1 MHGLKMMKLR
11 NGLKILC
18 LISFCVCFGAEA
30 QVRRV
35 DSLVVRGDSLHAEY
49 DFAGSLEAY
58 TLAMEELADS
68 VLTAE
73 DSILRVGVKDRMILS
88 ENGRN
93 MTSFADTPTVVAKH
107 RFSLEDFFLYY
118 PLPDRSWR
126 PVPNQLDSLGGR
138 FARAVYAPEQ
148 ASDLY
153 YTAQDKEGIRNIYKT
168 EFRDTLWTVP
178 SLLNEQM
185 TSASDE
191 IYPMLSPDGKE
202 MYFASKGLYG
212 AGGYDLYVSE
222 WDEDQKDWSIP
233 LNMGFP
239 YSSPADDFLFINTED
254 GNYSIFAS
262 NRDCPSDSVWVY
274 VLEFDNMPVRKA
286 VEDPKELKAIAALDP
301 QAEQDR
307 INAKTG
313 VEADIPEN
321 SDTERYMNKMSEVR
335 ALRDTISFYNEELD
349 QKRGRFAL
357 STDEDER
364 MVLTNE
370 ILAKEAQIPHYQDSL
385 DRAMAQ
391 LRKIEMEFLFK
402 GVVIDPDKLL
412 AKADQ
417 EVVGEAT
424 SYTFSKMNFGEPLK
438 MDFMEP
444 EVKFDYSF
452 KILPEGC
459 FAEDNTIPQ
468 GIVYQIQ
475 MFSSSEKAKVK
486 SLKGL
491 SPVFEQKTVSGRYV
505 YRVGLFSTYNDVL
518 SNLNAVKKV
527 GFRTAFI
534 VAYIDGKEVSVSK
547 ARTAETDKKNH
558 PTFYEVQITF
568 AEGEMD
574 AVTAEEVRAYSGGK
588 DIARMSLP
596 EGGTLYKVG
605 PYTDKGKADQLVEFV
620 RDMGVA
626 EVACRIL
633 GE

>member
-1 MHGLKMMKLR
+1 MIKLKNL
-11 NGLKILC
+11 LKILC
-18 LISFCVCFGAEA
+18 LTLFCVSAVSTA
-30 QVRRV
+30 QERRV
-35 DSLVVRGDSLHAEY
+35 DSLAALGDSLHSEY
-49 DFAGSLEAY
+49 CFSRALEVYGQA
-58 TLAMEELADS
+58 LEELQDS
-68 VLTAE
+68 VLTVE
-73 DSILRVGVKDRMILS
+73 DSLLKAAVKDKMLLS

-107 RFSLEDFFLYY
+107 RFALSDFFLYY
-118 PLPDRSWR
+118 PLQDQSWR
-126 PVPNQLDSLGGR
+126 PVPNQLDSLGGD
-138 FARAVYAPEQ
+138 FARAIYAPEE
-148 ASDLY
+148 STTLY
-153 YTAQDKEGIRNIYKT
+153 YSSSDQESIRNIYMT
-168 EFRDTLWTVP
+168 EQVDTLWTIP

-239 YSSPADDFLFINTED
+239 YSSPADDFLFVNTDD
-254 GNYSIFAS
+254 GNYTIFAS

-274 VLEFDNMPVRKA
+274 VLEFNNMPVRKA
-286 VEDPKELKAIAALDP
+286 VDDPKELKAIADLNP
-301 QAEQDR
+301 QADEER

-321 SDTERYMNKMSEVR
+321 QDTERYMAKMSEVR
-335 ALRDTISFYNEELD
+335 ALRDTINLYTEQLD
-349 QKRGRFAL
+349 SKRSLYAL
-357 STDEDER
+357 STDEDE
-364 MVLTNE
+364 MVALTNE
-370 ILAKEAQIPHYQDSL
+370 ILAKEAVLPHFRDSL
-385 DRAMAQ
+385 EKAVAQ
-391 LRKIEMEFLFK
+391 LQKIEMEFLFK

-424 SYTFSKMNFGEPLK
+424 SYTFSKRNFGAPFKL
-438 MDFMEP
+438 DFMKP

-452 KILPEGC
+452 KILPVGC
-459 FAEDNTIPQ
+459 FAEDNTIPD

-475 MFSSSEKAKVK
+475 IFSSANKAGVK

-491 SPVFEQKTVSGRYV
+491 SPVFERKTVSGKYV
-505 YRVGLFSTYNDVL
+505 YRVGLFSTYKDVL

-547 ARTAETDKKNH
+547 ARTAEADKNNH
-558 PTFYEVQITF
+558 PTFYEVQIVF
-568 AEGEMD
+568 AEGDMD
-574 AVTAEEVRAYSGGK
+574 AATAEEVRMYSDGK
-588 DIARMSLP
+588 DIAKMTSP
-596 EGGTLYKVG
+596 EGMTIYKVG
-605 PYTDKGKADQLVEFV
+605 PYTDKGKADQLVAFV
-620 RDMGVA
+620 KEMGIGDV
-626 EVACRIL
+626 VCKTL

>member
-1 MHGLKMMKLR
+1 MMKLK
-11 NGLKILC
+11 NLFKILC
-18 LISFCVCFGAEA
+18 LTLFCVGSSLFA
-30 QVRRV
+30 QERRV
-35 DSLVVRGDSLHAEY
+35 DSLVVLGDSLHKEY
-49 DFAGSLEAY
+49 CFVRAFETY
-58 TLAMEELADS
+58 TQAMEELTDS
-68 VLTAE
+68 ILTVE
-73 DSILRVGVKDRMILS
+73 DSILKAAVKDRMLLS

-93 MTSFADTPTVVAKH
+93 MTSFAYSPTVVAKH
-107 RFSLEDFFLYY
+107 KFSLEDFFLYY
-118 PLPDRSWR
+118 PLQDRSWR
-126 PVPNQLDSLGGR
+126 SVPNQLDSLGG
-138 FARAVYAPEQ
+138 AYAKAVYAPED
-148 ASDLY
+148 ASTLY
-153 YTAQDKEGIRNIYKT
+153 FSAKDSESIRNIYKT
-168 EFRDTLWTVP
+168 EYKDSLWTIP

-185 TSASDE
+185 MSASDE

-202 MYFASKGLYG
+202 LYFASKGLYG

-222 WDEDQKDWSIP
+222 WDEDLNDWSIP

-262 NRDCPSDSVWVY
+262 NRECQSDSVWVY
-274 VLEFDNMPVRKA
+274 VLEYENMPVRKA
-286 VEDPKELKAIAALDP
+286 VDDPADLKALASLNP
-301 QAEQDR
+301 QTEEDR

-335 ALRDTISFYNEELD
+335 ALRDTISNYTLQLEN
-349 QKRGRFAL
+349 KRSKYAL

-364 MVLTNE
+364 MELTNE
-370 ILAKEAQIPHYQDSL
+370 ILANEAVIPQFQDSL
-385 DRAMAQ
+385 DRAVAQ
-391 LRKIEMEFLFK
+391 LQKIEMEFLFK

-412 AKADQ
+412 ARADQ

-424 SYTFSKMNFGEPLK
+424 SYTFSKRNLGAPLK
-438 MDFMEP
+438 LNFMEP

-459 FAEDNTIPQ
+459 FAEDNTIPS

-475 MFSSSEKAKVK
+475 MFGAANKVSVK
-486 SLKGL
+486 GLRGL
-491 SPVFEQKTVSGRYV
+491 SPVFERKTPSGKYV
-505 YRVGLFSTYNDVL
+505 YRVGLFNTYKDVL

-534 VAYIDGKEVSVSK
+534 VAYIDGKEVSVAK
-547 ARTAETDKKNH
+547 ARAAEADKNNN

-568 AEGEMD
+568 SSGEMD
-574 AVTAEEVRAYSGGK
+574 SATAEEVRVYSDGK
-588 DIARMSLP
+588 DIAKMSMP
-596 EGGTLYKVG
+596 EGGTVYRIG
-605 PYTDKGKADQLVEFV
+605 PYTDKGKADQLVAFI

-626 EVACRIL
+626 EVICKVL

>member
-1 MHGLKMMKLR
+1 
-11 NGLKILC
+11 
-18 LISFCVCFGAEA
+18 
-30 QVRRV
+30 
-35 DSLVVRGDSLHAEY
+35 
-49 DFAGSLEAY
+49 
-58 TLAMEELADS
+58 
-68 VLTAE
+68 
-73 DSILRVGVKDRMILS
+73 
-88 ENGRN
+88 
-93 MTSFADTPTVVAKH
+93 
-107 RFSLEDFFLYY
+107 
-118 PLPDRSWR
+118 
-126 PVPNQLDSLGGR
+126 
-138 FARAVYAPEQ
+138 
-148 ASDLY
+148 
-153 YTAQDKEGIRNIYKT
+153 
-168 EFRDTLWTVP
+168 
-178 SLLNEQM
+178 
-185 TSASDE
+185 
-191 IYPMLSPDGKE
+191 
-202 MYFASKGLYG
+202 
-212 AGGYDLYVSE
+212 
-222 WDEDQKDWSIP
+222 
-233 LNMGFP
+233 
-239 YSSPADDFLFINTED
+239 
-254 GNYSIFAS
+254 
-262 NRDCPSDSVWVY
+262 
-274 VLEFDNMPVRKA
+274 
-286 VEDPKELKAIAALDP
+286 
-301 QAEQDR
+301 
-307 INAKTG
+307 
-313 VEADIPEN
+313 
-321 SDTERYMNKMSEVR
+321 MNKMSEVR

-475 MFSSSEKAKVK
+475 MFSSSEKAKIK

>member
-1 MHGLKMMKLR
+1 
-11 NGLKILC
+11 
-18 LISFCVCFGAEA
+18 
-30 QVRRV
+30 
-35 DSLVVRGDSLHAEY
+35 
-49 DFAGSLEAY
+49 
-58 TLAMEELADS
+58 
-68 VLTAE
+68 
-73 DSILRVGVKDRMILS
+73 
-88 ENGRN
+88 
-93 MTSFADTPTVVAKH
+93 
-107 RFSLEDFFLYY
+107 
-118 PLPDRSWR
+118 
-126 PVPNQLDSLGGR
+126 
-138 FARAVYAPEQ
+138 
-148 ASDLY
+148 
-153 YTAQDKEGIRNIYKT
+153 
-168 EFRDTLWTVP
+168 
-178 SLLNEQM
+178 
-185 TSASDE
+185 
-191 IYPMLSPDGKE
+191 
-202 MYFASKGLYG
+202 
-212 AGGYDLYVSE
+212 
-222 WDEDQKDWSIP
+222 
-233 LNMGFP
+233 
-239 YSSPADDFLFINTED
+239 
-254 GNYSIFAS
+254 
-262 NRDCPSDSVWVY
+262 
-274 VLEFDNMPVRKA
+274 
-286 VEDPKELKAIAALDP
+286 
-301 QAEQDR
+301 
-307 INAKTG
+307 
-313 VEADIPEN
+313 
-321 SDTERYMNKMSEVR
+321 
-335 ALRDTISFYNEELD
+335 
-349 QKRGRFAL
+349 
-357 STDEDER
+357 
-364 MVLTNE
+364 
-370 ILAKEAQIPHYQDSL
+370 
-385 DRAMAQ
+385 MAQ

-626 EVACRIL
+626 DVACRIL

>member
-1 MHGLKMMKLR
+1 MM
-11 NGLKILC
+11 
-18 LISFCVCFGAEA
+18 
-30 QVRRV
+30 
-35 DSLVVRGDSLHAEY
+35 
-49 DFAGSLEAY
+49 
-58 TLAMEELADS
+58 
-68 VLTAE
+68 
-73 DSILRVGVKDRMILS
+73 
-88 ENGRN
+88 
-93 MTSFADTPTVVAKH
+93 SFADSPSVVAKH
-107 RFSLEDFFLYY
+107 KFSLDEFFLYY
-118 PLPDRSWR
+118 PLQDRSWR
-126 PVPNQLDSLGGR
+126 PVPNQLDSIGGN
-138 FARAVYAPEQ
+138 FARAIYAPEQ
-148 ASDLY
+148 LSTLY
-153 YTAQDKEGIRNIYKT
+153 YTAKDSESIRNIYVT
-168 EFRDTLWTVP
+168 ELKDTLWTIP

-475 MFSSSEKAKVK
+475 MFSSSEKAKIK

>member
-1 MHGLKMMKLR
+1 MMKLK
-11 NGLKILC
+11 NLFKILC
-18 LISFCVCFGAEA
+18 LTLFCVGDSLFA
-30 QVRRV
+30 QERRV
-35 DSLVVRGDSLHAEY
+35 DSLVVLGDSLHKEY
-49 DFAGSLEAY
+49 CFVRALETY
-58 TLAMEELADS
+58 TQAMEELTDS
-68 VLTAE
+68 ILTVE
-73 DSILRVGVKDRMILS
+73 DSILKAAVKDRMLLS

-93 MTSFADTPTVVAKH
+93 MTSFAYSPTVVAKH
-107 RFSLEDFFLYY
+107 KFSLEDFFLYY
-118 PLPDRSWR
+118 PLHDRSWR
-126 PVPNQLDSLGGR
+126 SVPNQLDSLGG
-138 FARAVYAPEQ
+138 AYAKAVYAPED
-148 ASDLY
+148 ASTLY
-153 YTAQDKEGIRNIYKT
+153 FSAKDSESIRNIYKT
-168 EFRDTLWTVP
+168 EYKDSLWTIP

-185 TSASDE
+185 MSASDE

-202 MYFASKGLYG
+202 LYFASKGLYG

-222 WDEDQKDWSIP
+222 WDEDLNDWSIP

-262 NRDCPSDSVWVY
+262 NRECQSDSVWVY
-274 VLEFDNMPVRKA
+274 VLEYENMPVRKA
-286 VEDPKELKAIAALDP
+286 VDDPDALKALASLDP
-301 QAEQDR
+301 QTEEDR

-335 ALRDTISFYNEELD
+335 ALRDTISNYTLQLEN
-349 QKRGRFAL
+349 KRSKYAL

-364 MVLTNE
+364 MELTNE
-370 ILAKEAQIPHYQDSL
+370 ILANEAVIPQFQDSL
-385 DRAMAQ
+385 DRAVAQ
-391 LRKIEMEFLFK
+391 LQKIEMEFLFK

-412 AKADQ
+412 ARADQ

-424 SYTFSKMNFGEPLK
+424 SYTFSKRNLGAPLK
-438 MDFMEP
+438 LNFMAP

-459 FAEDNTIPQ
+459 FAEDNTIPS

-475 MFSSSEKAKVK
+475 MFGAANKVSVK
-486 SLKGL
+486 GLRGL
-491 SPVFEQKTVSGRYV
+491 SPVFERQTPSGKYV
-505 YRVGLFSTYNDVL
+505 YRVGLFNTYKDVL

-534 VAYIDGKEVSVSK
+534 VAYIDGKEVSVAK
-547 ARTAETDKKNH
+547 ARAAEADKSNN

-568 AEGEMD
+568 SSGEMD
-574 AVTAEEVRAYSGGK
+574 SATAEEVRMYSDGK
-588 DIARMSLP
+588 DIAKMSMP
-596 EGGTLYKVG
+596 EGGTVYRIG
-605 PYTDKGKADQLVEFV
+605 PYTDKGKADQLVAFI

-626 EVACRIL
+626 EVICKVL

>member
-1 MHGLKMMKLR
+1 MTELK
-11 NGLKILC
+11 
-18 LISFCVCFGAEA
+18 
-30 QVRRV
+30 
-35 DSLVVRGDSLHAEY
+35 
-49 DFAGSLEAY
+49 
-58 TLAMEELADS
+58 
-68 VLTAE
+68 
-73 DSILRVGVKDRMILS
+73 
-88 ENGRN
+88 
-93 MTSFADTPTVVAKH
+93 
-107 RFSLEDFFLYY
+107 
-118 PLPDRSWR
+118 
-126 PVPNQLDSLGGR
+126 
-138 FARAVYAPEQ
+138 
-148 ASDLY
+148 
-153 YTAQDKEGIRNIYKT
+153 
-168 EFRDTLWTVP
+168 DTLWSVP

-222 WDEDQKDWSIP
+222 WDEDAKDWSIP

-239 YSSPADDFLFINTED
+239 YSSPADDFLYMNTED

-262 NRDCPSDSVWVY
+262 NRDCQSDSVWVY

-286 VEDPKELKAIAALDP
+286 VDDPKALKSLASLTP
-301 QAEQDR
+301 QAEEER

-321 SDTERYMNKMSEVR
+321 PDTERYMDKMSEVR
-335 ALRDTISFYNEELD
+335 ALRDTLSKYTSQLES
-349 QKRGRFAL
+349 KRSMYAL

-364 MVLTNE
+364 LALTNE
-370 ILAKEAQIPHYQDSL
+370 ILANEAKLPHFQDSL
-385 DRAMAQ
+385 DRAVAQ
-391 LRKIEMEFLFK
+391 LQKIEMEFLFK

-412 AKADQ
+412 ARADQ

-424 SYTFSKMNFGEPLK
+424 SYTFSKRSPGAPLE
-438 MDFMEP
+438 MEFMKP

-475 MFSSSEKAKVK
+475 MFGASNKAGVK
-486 SLKGL
+486 NLRGL
-491 SPVFEQKTVSGRYV
+491 SPVFESRTASGKYI
-505 YRVGLFSTYNDVL
+505 YRVGLFSTYSDVL
-518 SNLNAVKKV
+518 SKLNAVKKV

-547 ARTAETDKKNH
+547 ARTAEADVNNN
-558 PTFYEVQITF
+558 PVFYEVQITF
-568 AEGEMD
+568 SQGEMD
-574 AVTAEEVRAYSGGK
+574 ASTAEEVRLYAEGK

-596 EGGTLYKVG
+596 EGGTIYKVG
-605 PYTDKGKADQLVEFV
+605 PYSDKGKADQLVSFIRE
-620 RDMGVA
+620 MGVA
-626 EVACRIL
+626 EVVCKVL

>member
-1 MHGLKMMKLR
+1 MIKLKNL
-11 NGLKILC
+11 LKILC
-18 LISFCVCFGAEA
+18 LTLFCVSAVSTA
-30 QVRRV
+30 QERRV
-35 DSLVVRGDSLHAEY
+35 DSLAALGDSLHSEY
-49 DFAGSLEAY
+49 SFSRALEVYGQA
-58 TLAMEELADS
+58 LEELQDS
-68 VLTAE
+68 VLTVE
-73 DSILRVGVKDRMILS
+73 DSLLKAAVKDKMLLS

-107 RFSLEDFFLYY
+107 RFALSDFFLYY
-118 PLPDRSWR
+118 PLQDQSWR
-126 PVPNQLDSLGGR
+126 PVPNQLDSLGGD
-138 FARAVYAPEQ
+138 FARAIYAPEE
-148 ASDLY
+148 STTLY
-153 YTAQDKEGIRNIYKT
+153 YSSSDQESIRNIYMT
-168 EFRDTLWTVP
+168 EQVDTLWTIP

-239 YSSPADDFLFINTED
+239 YSSPADDFLFVNTDD
-254 GNYSIFAS
+254 GNYTIFAS
-262 NRDCPSDSVWVY
+262 NRDCPADSVWVY
-274 VLEFDNMPVRKA
+274 VLEFNNMPVRKA
-286 VEDPKELKAIAALDP
+286 VDDPKELKAIADLNP
-301 QAEQDR
+301 QADEER

-321 SDTERYMNKMSEVR
+321 QDTERYMAKMSEVR
-335 ALRDTISFYNEELD
+335 ALRDTINLYTEQLD
-349 QKRGRFAL
+349 SKRSLYAL
-357 STDEDER
+357 STDEDE
-364 MVLTNE
+364 MVALTNE
-370 ILAKEAQIPHYQDSL
+370 ILAKEAVLPHFRDSL
-385 DRAMAQ
+385 EKAVAQ
-391 LRKIEMEFLFK
+391 LQKIEMEFLFK

-424 SYTFSKMNFGEPLK
+424 SYTFSKRNFGAPFKL
-438 MDFMEP
+438 DFMKP

-452 KILPEGC
+452 KILPVGC
-459 FAEDNTIPQ
+459 FAEDNIIPD

-475 MFSSSEKAKVK
+475 IFSSANKAGVK

-491 SPVFEQKTVSGRYV
+491 SPVFERKTVSGKYV
-505 YRVGLFSTYNDVL
+505 YRVGLFSTYKDVL

-547 ARTAETDKKNH
+547 ARTADADKNNH
-558 PTFYEVQITF
+558 PTFYEVQIVF
-568 AEGEMD
+568 AEGDMD
-574 AVTAEEVRAYSGGK
+574 AATAEEVRMYSDGK
-588 DIARMSLP
+588 DIAKMTSP
-596 EGGTLYKVG
+596 EGMTIYKVG
-605 PYTDKGKADQLVEFV
+605 PYTDKGKADQLVAFV
-620 RDMGVA
+620 KEMGIGDV
-626 EVACRIL
+626 VCKTL

>member
-1 MHGLKMMKLR
+1 MIKLKNL
-11 NGLKILC
+11 LKILC
-18 LISFCVCFGAEA
+18 LTLFCVSAVSTA
-30 QVRRV
+30 QERRV
-35 DSLVVRGDSLHAEY
+35 DSLAALGDSLHSEY
-49 DFAGSLEAY
+49 SFSRALEVYGQA
-58 TLAMEELADS
+58 LEELQDS
-68 VLTAE
+68 VLTVE
-73 DSILRVGVKDRMILS
+73 DSLLKAAVKDKMLLS

-107 RFSLEDFFLYY
+107 RFALSDFFLYY
-118 PLPDRSWR
+118 PLQDQSWR
-126 PVPNQLDSLGGR
+126 PVPNQLDSLGGD
-138 FARAVYAPEQ
+138 FARAIYAPDE
-148 ASDLY
+148 STTLY
-153 YTAQDKEGIRNIYKT
+153 YSSSDQESIRNIYMT
-168 EFRDTLWTVP
+168 EQVDTLWTIP

-239 YSSPADDFLFINTED
+239 YSSPADDFLFVNTDD
-254 GNYSIFAS
+254 GNYTIFAS
-262 NRDCPSDSVWVY
+262 NRDCPADSVWVY
-274 VLEFDNMPVRKA
+274 VLEFNNMPVRKA
-286 VEDPKELKAIAALDP
+286 VDDPKELKAIADLNP
-301 QAEQDR
+301 QADEER

-321 SDTERYMNKMSEVR
+321 QDTERYMAKMSEVR
-335 ALRDTISFYNEELD
+335 ALRDTINLYTEQLD
-349 QKRGRFAL
+349 SKRSLYAL
-357 STDEDER
+357 STDEDE
-364 MVLTNE
+364 MVALTNE
-370 ILAKEAQIPHYQDSL
+370 ILAKEAVLPHFRDSL
-385 DRAMAQ
+385 EKAVAQ
-391 LRKIEMEFLFK
+391 LQKIEMEFLFK

-424 SYTFSKMNFGEPLK
+424 SYTFSKRNFGAPFKL
-438 MDFMEP
+438 DFMKP

-452 KILPEGC
+452 KILPVGC
-459 FAEDNTIPQ
+459 FAEDNIIPD

-475 MFSSSEKAKVK
+475 IFSSANKAGVK

-491 SPVFEQKTVSGRYV
+491 SPVFERKTVSGKYV
-505 YRVGLFSTYNDVL
+505 YRVGLFSTYKDVL

-547 ARTAETDKKNH
+547 ARTAEADKNNH
-558 PTFYEVQITF
+558 PTFYEVQIVF
-568 AEGEMD
+568 AEGDMD
-574 AVTAEEVRAYSGGK
+574 AATAEEVRMYSDGK
-588 DIARMSLP
+588 DIAKMTSP
-596 EGGTLYKVG
+596 EGMTIYKVG
-605 PYTDKGKADQLVEFV
+605 PYTDKGKADQLVAFV
-620 RDMGVA
+620 KEMGIGDV
-626 EVACRIL
+626 VCKTL

>member
-1 MHGLKMMKLR
+1 MIKLKNL
-11 NGLKILC
+11 LKILC
-18 LISFCVCFGAEA
+18 LTLFCVSAVSTA
-30 QVRRV
+30 QERRV
-35 DSLVVRGDSLHAEY
+35 DSLVALGDSLHSEY
-49 DFAGSLEAY
+49 CFSRALEVYGQA
-58 TLAMEELADS
+58 LEELQDS
-68 VLTAE
+68 ILTAE
-73 DSILRVGVKDRMILS
+73 DSLLKAAVKDKMLLS

-107 RFSLEDFFLYY
+107 RFALSDFFLYY
-118 PLPDRSWR
+118 PLQDQSWR
-126 PVPNQLDSLGGR
+126 PVPNQLDSLGGD
-138 FARAVYAPEQ
+138 FAKAIYAPEQ
-148 ASDLY
+148 SPVLY
-153 YTAQDKEGIRNIYKT
+153 YSSSDQESIRNIYMT
-168 EFRDTLWTVP
+168 EQVDTLWTIP

-185 TSASDE
+185 TSVSDE

-239 YSSPADDFLFINTED
+239 YSSPADDFLFVNTDD
-254 GNYSIFAS
+254 GNYTIFAS

-274 VLEFDNMPVRKA
+274 VLEFNNMPVRKA
-286 VEDPKELKAIAALDP
+286 VDDPKELKAIADLNP
-301 QAEQDR
+301 QADEER

-321 SDTERYMNKMSEVR
+321 QDTERYMAKMSEVR
-335 ALRDTISFYNEELD
+335 ALRDTINLYTEQLD
-349 QKRGRFAL
+349 SKRSLYAL
-357 STDEDER
+357 STDEDE
-364 MVLTNE
+364 MVALTNE
-370 ILAKEAQIPHYQDSL
+370 ILAKEAVLPHFRDSL
-385 DRAMAQ
+385 EKAVAQ
-391 LRKIEMEFLFK
+391 LQKIEMEFLFK

-424 SYTFSKMNFGEPLK
+424 SYTFSKRNFGAPFKL
-438 MDFMEP
+438 DFMKP

-452 KILPEGC
+452 KILPVGC
-459 FAEDNTIPQ
+459 FAEDNTIPD

-475 MFSSSEKAKVK
+475 IFSSANKAGVK

-491 SPVFEQKTVSGRYV
+491 SPVFERKTVSGKYV
-505 YRVGLFSTYNDVL
+505 YRVGLFSTYKDVL

-547 ARTAETDKKNH
+547 ARTAETDKNNH
-558 PTFYEVQITF
+558 PTFYEVQIVF
-568 AEGEMD
+568 AEGDMD
-574 AVTAEEVRAYSGGK
+574 AATAEEVRMYSDGK
-588 DIARMSLP
+588 DIAKMTSP
-596 EGGTLYKVG
+596 EGMTIYKVG
-605 PYTDKGKADQLVEFV
+605 PYTDKGKADQLVAFV
-620 RDMGVA
+620 KEMGIGDV
-626 EVACRIL
+626 VCKTL

>member
-1 MHGLKMMKLR
+1 MIKLKNL
-11 NGLKILC
+11 LKILC
-18 LISFCVCFGAEA
+18 LTLFCVSAVSTA
-30 QVRRV
+30 QERRV
-35 DSLVVRGDSLHAEY
+35 DSLAALGDSLHSEY
-49 DFAGSLEAY
+49 SFSRALEVYGQA
-58 TLAMEELADS
+58 LEELQDS
-68 VLTAE
+68 VLTVE
-73 DSILRVGVKDRMILS
+73 DSLLKAAVKDKMLLS

-107 RFSLEDFFLYY
+107 RFALSDFFLYY
-118 PLPDRSWR
+118 PLQDQSWR
-126 PVPNQLDSLGGR
+126 PVPNQLDSLGGD
-138 FARAVYAPEQ
+138 FAKAIYAPEQ
-148 ASDLY
+148 SPVLY
-153 YTAQDKEGIRNIYKT
+153 YSSSDQESIRNIYMT
-168 EFRDTLWTVP
+168 EQVDTLWTIP

-239 YSSPADDFLFINTED
+239 YSSPADDFLFVNTDD
-254 GNYSIFAS
+254 GNYTIFAS

-274 VLEFDNMPVRKA
+274 VLEFNNMPVRKA
-286 VEDPKELKAIAALDP
+286 VDDPKELKAIADLNP
-301 QAEQDR
+301 QADEER

-321 SDTERYMNKMSEVR
+321 QDTERYMAKMSEVR
-335 ALRDTISFYNEELD
+335 ALRDTINLYTEQLD
-349 QKRGRFAL
+349 SKRSLYAL
-357 STDEDER
+357 STDEDE
-364 MVLTNE
+364 MVSLTNE
-370 ILAKEAQIPHYQDSL
+370 ILAKEAVLPHFRDSL
-385 DRAMAQ
+385 EKAVAQ
-391 LRKIEMEFLFK
+391 LQKIEMEFLFK

-424 SYTFSKMNFGEPLK
+424 SYTFSKRNFGAPFKL
-438 MDFMEP
+438 DFMKP

-452 KILPEGC
+452 KILPVGC
-459 FAEDNTIPQ
+459 FAEDNTIPD

-475 MFSSSEKAKVK
+475 IFSSANKAGVK

-491 SPVFEQKTVSGRYV
+491 SPVFERKTVSGKYV
-505 YRVGLFSTYNDVL
+505 YRVGLFSTYKDVL

-547 ARTAETDKKNH
+547 ARTAEADKNNH
-558 PTFYEVQITF
+558 PTFYEVQIVF
-568 AEGEMD
+568 AEGDMD
-574 AVTAEEVRAYSGGK
+574 AATAEEVRMYSDGK
-588 DIARMSLP
+588 DIAKMTSP
-596 EGGTLYKVG
+596 EGMTIYKVG
-605 PYTDKGKADQLVEFV
+605 PYTDKGKADQLVAFV
-620 RDMGVA
+620 KEMGIGDV
-626 EVACRIL
+626 VCKTL

>member
-1 MHGLKMMKLR
+1 MIKLR
-11 NGLKILC
+11 NRLKILC
-18 LISFCVCFGAEA
+18 LISFCLCGVARA
-30 QVRRV
+30 QVSRV
-35 DSLVVRGDSLHAEY
+35 DSLIALGDSLHADY
-49 DFAGSLEAY
+49 SFVRSLEVY
-58 TLAMEELADS
+58 TQAMEEFTDS
-68 VLTAE
+68 IMTVE
-73 DSILRVGVKDRMILS
+73 DSIMKMTIKDKMLLS

-93 MTSFADTPTVVAKH
+93 MTSFAYSPTVVAKH
-107 RFSLEDFFLYY
+107 KFSLQDFFLYY
-118 PLPDRSWR
+118 PLQDRSWR
-126 PVPNQLDSLGGR
+126 TVPDQLDTVGGD
-138 FARAVYAPEQ
+138 FARAIYAPEH
-148 ASDLY
+148 SSTLY
-153 YTAQDKEGIRNIYKT
+153 YSAQDSESIRNIYMT
-168 EFRDTLWTVP
+168 ELKDTLWSVP

-222 WDEDQKDWSIP
+222 WDEDLKDWSIP

-262 NRDCPSDSVWVY
+262 NRDCPADSVWVY

-286 VEDPKELKAIAALDP
+286 VDDSEALKTLSALNP
-301 QAEQDR
+301 QAEEDR

-313 VEADIPEN
+313 VAADIPEN
-321 SDTERYMNKMSEVR
+321 SDTERYMQKMSEVR
-335 ALRDTISFYNEELD
+335 ALRDTISKYTNQLES
-349 QKRGRFAL
+349 KRSLYAL
-357 STDEDER
+357 SSDEDER
-364 MVLTNE
+364 VVLTNE
-370 ILAKEAQIPHYQDSL
+370 ILANEAVLPHFQDSL
-385 DRAMAQ
+385 DKAVSLLQ
-391 LRKIEMEFLFK
+391 KIEMEFLFK

-412 AKADQ
+412 ARADQ

-424 SYTFSKMNFGEPLK
+424 SYTFSKRNFGAPLK

-444 EVKFDYSF
+444 EIKFDYSF

-459 FAEDNTIPQ
+459 FAEDNTIPS

-475 MFSSSEKAKVK
+475 MFGSANKAGVK
-486 SLKGL
+486 SLRGL
-491 SPVFEQKTVSGRYV
+491 SPVFERKTAGGKYV
-505 YRVGLFSTYNDVL
+505 YRVGLFSTYKDVL
-518 SNLNAVKKV
+518 ANLNAVKKV

-534 VAYIDGKEVSVSK
+534 VAYIDGKEVSVAK
-547 ARTAETDKKNH
+547 ARAAEADKSNN

-574 AVTAEEVRAYSGGK
+574 SSTAEEVKLYSDGK
-588 DIARMSLP
+588 DIAKMTLP
-596 EGGTLYKVG
+596 EGGTIYKVG
-605 PYTDKGKADQLVEFV
+605 PYSDKGKADQLVAFI

-626 EVACRIL
+626 DVVCKVL

>member
-1 MHGLKMMKLR
+1 MYGLKMTKLR
-11 NGLKILC
+11 NRLKILC
-18 LISFCVCFGAEA
+18 LISFCVCGLAQA

-35 DSLVVRGDSLHAEY
+35 DSLVVRGDSLHAGY
-49 DFAGSLEAY
+49 DFVGALQTY
-58 TLAMEELADS
+58 TLAMEEIVDS
-68 VLTAE
+68 VLTVE
-73 DSILRVGVKDRMILS
+73 DSILKDEVKDRMLLS

-93 MTSFADTPTVVAKH
+93 MMSFADSPTVITKH
-107 RFSLEDFFLYY
+107 KFSLKDFFLYY

-126 PVPNQLDSLGGR
+126 PVPNQLDTLGGN
-138 FARAVYAPEQ
+138 FARAIYAPDQ
-148 ASDLY
+148 TSVLY
-153 YTAQDKEGIRNIYKT
+153 YTTEDSESIRNIYKT
-168 EFRDTLWTVP
+168 ELKDTLWTVP

-222 WDEDQKDWSIP
+222 WDEDLNDWSIP

-254 GNYSIFAS
+254 GEYSIFAS
-262 NRDCPSDSVWVY
+262 NRECASDSVWVY

-286 VEDPKELKAIAALDP
+286 VEDPKVLKELSLLDP
-301 QAEQDR
+301 QTEEDR

-313 VEADIPEN
+313 VQADIPEN

-335 ALRDTISFYNEELD
+335 ALRDTIAHYNAQLD
-349 QKRGRFAL
+349 QKRSKFAL
-357 STDEDER
+357 SSDEDER
-364 MVLTNE
+364 MELTND
-370 ILAKEAQIPHYQDSL
+370 ILAREAQLPQFQDSL
-385 DRAMAQ
+385 DKAVAQ
-391 LRKIEMEFLFK
+391 LQKIEMEFLFK

-412 AKADQ
+412 ARADQ

-424 SYTFSKMNFGEPLK
+424 SYTFSKRDFGAPLK
-438 MDFMEP
+438 LKFMEP
-444 EVKFDYSF
+444 EVKFDYTF

-459 FAEDNTIPQ
+459 FAEDNTIPA

-475 MFSSSEKAKVK
+475 IFSSSDKAGVK
-486 SLKGL
+486 ALRGL
-491 SPVFEQKTVSGRYV
+491 SPVFERKTVSGRYV

-518 SNLNAVKKV
+518 SNLNAVKKA

-534 VAYIDGKEVSVSK
+534 VAYIDGKEVSVAK
-547 ARTAETDKKNH
+547 ARTAETDMKKN

-568 AEGEMD
+568 ADGEMD
-574 AVTAEEVRAYSGGK
+574 AATAEEVRTYSGGK
-588 DIARMSLP
+588 DIARMNLP
-596 EGGTLYKVG
+596 EGGTVYKVG
-605 PYTDKGKADQLVEFV
+605 PYTDKDKADQLVTFI

-626 EVACRIL
+626 DVACKVL

>member
-1 MHGLKMMKLR
+1 MIKLKNL
-11 NGLKILC
+11 LKILC
-18 LISFCVCFGAEA
+18 LTLFCVSAVSTA
-30 QVRRV
+30 QERRV
-35 DSLVVRGDSLHAEY
+35 DSLAALGDSLHSEY
-49 DFAGSLEAY
+49 CFSRALEVYGQA
-58 TLAMEELADS
+58 LEELQDS
-68 VLTAE
+68 VLTVE
-73 DSILRVGVKDRMILS
+73 DSLLKAAVKDKMLLS

-107 RFSLEDFFLYY
+107 RFALSDFFLYY
-118 PLPDRSWR
+118 PLQDQSWR
-126 PVPNQLDSLGGR
+126 PVPNQLDSLGGD
-138 FARAVYAPEQ
+138 FARAIYAPEE
-148 ASDLY
+148 STTLY
-153 YTAQDKEGIRNIYKT
+153 YSSSDQESIRNIYMT
-168 EFRDTLWTVP
+168 EQVDTLWTIP

-239 YSSPADDFLFINTED
+239 YSSPADDFLFVNTDD
-254 GNYSIFAS
+254 GNYTIFAS
-262 NRDCPSDSVWVY
+262 NRDCPADSVWVY
-274 VLEFDNMPVRKA
+274 VLEFNNMPVRKA
-286 VEDPKELKAIAALDP
+286 VDDPKELKAIADLNP
-301 QAEQDR
+301 QADEER

-321 SDTERYMNKMSEVR
+321 QDTERYMAKMSEVR
-335 ALRDTISFYNEELD
+335 ALRDTINLYTEQLD
-349 QKRGRFAL
+349 SKRSLYAL
-357 STDEDER
+357 STDEDE
-364 MVLTNE
+364 MVALTNE
-370 ILAKEAQIPHYQDSL
+370 ILAKEAVLPHFRDSL
-385 DRAMAQ
+385 EKAVAQ
-391 LRKIEMEFLFK
+391 LQKIEMEFLFK

-424 SYTFSKMNFGEPLK
+424 SYTFSKRNFGAPFKL
-438 MDFMEP
+438 DFMKP

-452 KILPEGC
+452 KILPVGC
-459 FAEDNTIPQ
+459 FAEDNTIPD

-475 MFSSSEKAKVK
+475 IFSSANKAGVK

-491 SPVFEQKTVSGRYV
+491 SPVFERKTVSGKYV
-505 YRVGLFSTYNDVL
+505 YRVGLFSTYKDVL

-547 ARTAETDKKNH
+547 ARTAEADKNNH
-558 PTFYEVQITF
+558 PTFYEVQIVF
-568 AEGEMD
+568 AEGDMD
-574 AVTAEEVRAYSGGK
+574 AATAEEVRMYSDGK
-588 DIARMSLP
+588 DIAKMTSP
-596 EGGTLYKVG
+596 EGMTIYKVG
-605 PYTDKGKADQLVEFV
+605 PYTDKGKADQLVAFV
-620 RDMGVA
+620 KEMGIGDV
-626 EVACRIL
+626 VCKTL

>member
-1 MHGLKMMKLR
+1 MIKLINR
-11 NGLKILC
+11 FKIFC
-18 LISFCVCFGAEA
+18 LISFCLCVTARA
-30 QVRRV
+30 QVSRV
-35 DSLVVRGDSLHAEY
+35 DSLVALGDSLHAEY
-49 DFAGSLEAY
+49 DFVRSLEAY
-58 TLAMEELADS
+58 TLAMEELSDS
-68 VLTAE
+68 LMTVE
-73 DSILRVGVKDRMILS
+73 DSIMKMAVKDKMLLS

-93 MTSFADTPTVVAKH
+93 MTSFAYEPVVIAKH
-107 RFSLEDFFLYY
+107 KFSLEDFFLYY

-126 PVPNQLDSLGGR
+126 PVPNQLDSIGGE
-138 FARAVYAPEQ
+138 FARSVYAPEH
-148 ASDLY
+148 SSKLY
-153 YTAQDKEGIRNIYKT
+153 YSAQDNESIRNIYMT
-168 EFRDTLWTVP
+168 ELKDTLWSVP

-222 WDEDQKDWSIP
+222 WDEDAKDWSIP

-239 YSSPADDFLFINTED
+239 YSSPADDFLYMNTED

-262 NRDCPSDSVWVY
+262 NRDCQSDSVRVY

-286 VEDPKELKAIAALDP
+286 VDDPEALKSLSTLTP
-301 QAEQDR
+301 QAEEDR

-321 SDTERYMNKMSEVR
+321 PETERYMNKMSEVR
-335 ALRDTISFYNEELD
+335 ALRDTLSKYTGLLES
-349 QKRGRFAL
+349 KRSMYAL

-364 MVLTNE
+364 LVLTNE
-370 ILAKEAQIPHYQDSL
+370 ILANEAKLPHFQDSL
-385 DRAMAQ
+385 DRAVSQ
-391 LRKIEMEFLFK
+391 LQKIEMEFLFK

-412 AKADQ
+412 ARADQ

-424 SYTFSKMNFGEPLK
+424 SYTFSKRSPGAPLE
-438 MDFMEP
+438 MEFMKP

-475 MFSSSEKAKVK
+475 MFGASNKAGVK
-486 SLKGL
+486 NLRGL
-491 SPVFEQKTVSGRYV
+491 SPVFESRTASGKYV

-518 SNLNAVKKV
+518 SKLNAVKKV

-547 ARTAETDKKNH
+547 ARTAETDVNNN

-568 AEGEMD
+568 AQGEMD
-574 AVTAEEVRAYSGGK
+574 ASTAEEVRLYADGK
-588 DIARMSLP
+588 DIAKMTLP
-596 EGGTLYKVG
+596 DGGTIYKVG
-605 PYTDKGKADQLVEFV
+605 PYSDKGKADQLVNFIRE
-620 RDMGVA
+620 MGVA
-626 EVACRIL
+626 EVACKVL

>member
-1 MHGLKMMKLR
+1 MIKLKNL
-11 NGLKILC
+11 LKILC
-18 LISFCVCFGAEA
+18 LTLFCVSAVSTA
-30 QVRRV
+30 QERRV
-35 DSLVVRGDSLHAEY
+35 DSLAALGDSLHSEY
-49 DFAGSLEAY
+49 SFSRALEVYGQA
-58 TLAMEELADS
+58 LEELQDS
-68 VLTAE
+68 VLTVE
-73 DSILRVGVKDRMILS
+73 DSLLKAAVKDKMLLS

-107 RFSLEDFFLYY
+107 RFALSDFFLYY
-118 PLPDRSWR
+118 PLQDQSWR
-126 PVPNQLDSLGGR
+126 PVPNQLDSLGGD
-138 FARAVYAPEQ
+138 FARAIYAPEE
-148 ASDLY
+148 STTLY
-153 YTAQDKEGIRNIYKT
+153 YSSSDQESIRNIYMT
-168 EFRDTLWTVP
+168 EQVDTLWTIP

-239 YSSPADDFLFINTED
+239 YSSPADDFLFVNTDD
-254 GNYSIFAS
+254 GNYTIFAS
-262 NRDCPSDSVWVY
+262 NRDCPADSVWVY
-274 VLEFDNMPVRKA
+274 VLEFNNMPVRKA
-286 VEDPKELKAIAALDP
+286 VDDPKELKAIADLNP
-301 QAEQDR
+301 QADEER

-321 SDTERYMNKMSEVR
+321 QDTERYMAKMSEVR
-335 ALRDTISFYNEELD
+335 ALRDTINLYTEQLD
-349 QKRGRFAL
+349 SKRSLYAL
-357 STDEDER
+357 STDEDE
-364 MVLTNE
+364 MVALTNE
-370 ILAKEAQIPHYQDSL
+370 ILAKEAVLPHFRDSL
-385 DRAMAQ
+385 EKAVAQ
-391 LRKIEMEFLFK
+391 LQKIEMEFLFK

-424 SYTFSKMNFGEPLK
+424 SYTFSKRNFGAPFKL
-438 MDFMEP
+438 DFMKP

-452 KILPEGC
+452 KILPVGC
-459 FAEDNTIPQ
+459 FAEDNTIPD

-475 MFSSSEKAKVK
+475 IFSSANKAGVK

-491 SPVFEQKTVSGRYV
+491 SPVFERKTVSGKYV
-505 YRVGLFSTYNDVL
+505 YRVGLFSTYKDVL

-547 ARTAETDKKNH
+547 ARTAEVDKNNH
-558 PTFYEVQITF
+558 PTFYEVQIVF
-568 AEGEMD
+568 AEGDMD
-574 AVTAEEVRAYSGGK
+574 AATAEEVRMYSDGK
-588 DIARMSLP
+588 DIAKMTSP
-596 EGGTLYKVG
+596 EGMTIYKVG
-605 PYTDKGKADQLVEFV
+605 PYTDKGKADQLVAFV
-620 RDMGVA
+620 KEMGIGDV
-626 EVACRIL
+626 VCKTL